1 MDSTRKA
8 EYISDMARRKKKLTV
23 FILMP
28 LLTALALFAQASIA
42 AETLVL
48 KELLV
53 EARENNAQLKSLR
66 ERVRAKEAGARVEGA
81 LDDPTLKVEM
91 EDLDRKAPQNTAP
104 GNAMMTRYT
113 LSQMLPFPGKLS
125 LKERIAG
132 REALSARALYAAKE
146 LEVTANLKEAYYDY
160 AYLTEAV
167 KITEEIKGILAY
179 MSKIAE
185 SRYSTGLAPQQDVI
199 KVQLENAMLAN
210 EIIMLSAEKEMSAAR
225 IKPLIGKGQD
235 WPLAGAS
242 ELPKNKIEFK
252 TDELIEA
259 AIRKN
264 PDVLMI
270 ENEAA
275 AGDLGVELSKK
286 EYYPDFMLGL
296 APIQR
301 DGRFETYDVMF
312 QMTLPIWWDKNSSR
326 VTAASADASSARA
339 RLLGERLSKSFE
351 VKEAAL
357 QAEAASSQMSLF
369 KTGIIP
375 QAELALESAL
385 KNYQSG
391 KVDFLTLLEAGREL
405 KKTRLSYLKTVLEY
419 RKKLASLERAS
430 ATELGE

>member
-1 MDSTRKA
+1 MDITG
-8 EYISDMARRKKKLTV
+8 RRGKIIA
-23 FILMP
+23 FILIT
-28 LLTALALFAQASIA
+28 LLTALLLSAQYGEA
-42 AETLVL
+42 AGTVVL
-48 KELLV
+48 RELLH

-66 ERVRAKEAGARVEGA
+66 ELVRSKEAGARVEGA
-81 LDDPTLKVEM
+81 FDDPTLKVEM
-91 EDLDRKAPQNTAP
+91 EDLSKNAPQNTAP
-104 GNAMMTRYT
+104 GNAMMARYT

-132 REALSARALYAAKE
+132 KETSVTRALYAEKE
-146 LEVTANLKEAYYDY
+146 LDVFASLKEAYYDY

-167 KITEEIKGILAY
+167 KLTEEIKGILSY

-199 KVQLENAMLAN
+199 KVQLENTMLAN
-210 EIIMLSAEKEMSAAR
+210 ELIMLSAEKEMGAAR

-235 WPLAGAS
+235 YPLGAAS
-242 ELPKNKIEFK
+242 ELPKNKVEFK
-252 TDELIEA
+252 TEVLIEA

-264 PDVLMI
+264 PGVLMI

-275 AGDLGVELSKK
+275 AGDLGVELAKK
-286 EYYPDFMLGL
+286 DFYPDFMLGL

-312 QMTLPIWWDKNSSR
+312 QMTLPIWWGKNNSK
-326 VTAASADASSARA
+326 VTAASANASSARA
-339 RLLGERLSKSFE
+339 RLLAERLSKSFE

-357 QAEAASSQMSLF
+357 QAEAASSMMSLF

-375 QAELALESAL
+375 QAELAFESAM

-391 KVDFLTLLEAGREL
+391 KVDFLTLLESGREL

-430 ATELGE
+430 ATELPEKE